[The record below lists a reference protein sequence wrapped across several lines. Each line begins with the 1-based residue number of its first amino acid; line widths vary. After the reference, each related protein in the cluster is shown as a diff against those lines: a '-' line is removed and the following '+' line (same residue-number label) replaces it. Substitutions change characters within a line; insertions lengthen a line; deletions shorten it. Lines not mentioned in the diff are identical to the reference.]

1 MTFWQLVLHLF
12 NFVLPALLMAVF
24 MPLAGRWVMGPR
36 HLRLSHRIVWHAV
49 AGVVVLVVGLFE
61 QGHDGT
67 MATYAALV
75 LVAAAL
81 EWVLQKGWTDT

>member
-12 NFVLPALLMAVF
+12 NFVLPALVMAVF
-24 MPLAGRWVMGPR
+24 MPLAGRWVMGSRHPR
-36 HLRLSHRIVWHAV
+36 LARRILWHAL
-49 AGVVVLVVGLFE
+49 AGVAVLAVGLVL

-81 EWVLQKGWTDT
+81 EWALQKGWA